1 MVNPALWI
9 PLAQTMKGKREM
21 QNNVRAKQI
30 KVKLIDFNLT
40 AHDKIV
46 VRILLL
52 IF

>member
-1 MVNPALWI
+1 VDTPGTDHEGKARNAEQRTR
-9 PLAQTMKGKREM
+9 QTN
-21 QNNVRAKQI
+21 Q
-30 KVKLIDFNLT
+30 VKLIDFNLT